1 MDLNLRIILNSN
13 KMNGYERGGKDQ
25 VRIGIIGAMAEEVE
39 MLKNEMV
46 VEAKID
52 KARMTFYQ
60 GVLLE
65 KDVVVVTCGIGKV
78 NAAVCTQI
86 LIDQFKVDKMINVGI
101 AGGLGQDIY
110 PGDIVVASNLV
121 QHDVDVTFFDYP
133 LGQISRLDTFDF
145 VCDAELVEKAKLAID
160 KIEDSNAFVGRIVS
174 GDQFISAADEQK
186 FLGEHFE
193 AYACEMEGASIGQVC
208 YLNEMPF
215 VVIRS
220 ISDNA
225 INGTHMDYEKF
236 APLAIK
242 NSVAIVKDML
252 AAL

>member
-1 MDLNLRIILNSN
+1 M
-13 KMNGYERGGKDQ
+13 
-25 VRIGIIGAMAEEVE
+25 RIGIIGAMSEEVE
-39 MLKNEMV
+39 LLKDEMSV
-46 VEAKID
+46 KMKVE
-52 KARMTFYQ
+52 KARMTFYE

-65 KDVVVVTCGIGKV
+65 KEVVVVTCGIGKV

-86 LIDQFKVDKMINVGI
+86 LIDQFNVDKIINVGI
-101 AGGLGQDIY
+101 AGGLGKDIY

-133 LGQISRLDTFDF
+133 LGQISRMDTFDF
-145 VCDAELVEKAKLAID
+145 ACDPELVEKAKLAID
-160 KIEDSNAFVGRIVS
+160 KIEDANSYVGRIVS

-193 AYACEMEGASIGQVC
+193 AHACEMEGASIGQVC

-236 APLAIK
+236 APVAIK

-252 AAL
+252 VSL